1 MNFIKIFLFAIIF
14 HYLKSEQ
21 IIYEFKR
28 EFELNKEM
36 TDEQIYLK
44 LAYNDIYTHIKIG
57 TPEKELKVGITFK
70 EKSLTLLG
78 SKIKNRDVFDETGSS
93 SYKSFFVTNGYE
105 SQILSA
111 NISEEYIK
119 LNNINKKE
127 KIKFVLVTELDKE
140 SLVENIYEPI
150 YFSGYLGLSIE
161 GVYQQNFPDSLPI
174 YLKENYKNDYNSA
187 FAINFDIK
195 QPGNYKGQL
204 IMNGYP
210 HEYDSDNYH
219 KEQYKTTRIQSVD
232 NFDTWCI
239 SIDNTYYGKESV
251 VQDNL
256 IIFRIEMGII
266 LAPEKF
272 MKHLSDNY
280 FKNYNDKCE
289 YKKFKLMYDNYN
301 YYVCSKDIDIKKFEN
316 INFELREDNFN
327 FTLTYENLF
336 YEYNNKYYFLI
347 VAGPSSIRDFI
358 IGSAL
363 MKNYV
368 FVFDKFK
375 SNIGYYDLSI
385 EVEEIYENYFV
396 IYIVVIS
403 ILSFLILLV
412 IIYLI
417 WRCCNKPRISRK
429 NVIDDDYNYISGSI
443 TYDKKESR

>member
-1 MNFIKIFLFAIIF
+1 MNFIKIFLFTIFF
-14 HYLKSEQ
+14 HYLSSEQ
-21 IIYEFKR
+21 IIYDFKR
-28 EFELNKEM
+28 DFELNKEM

-78 SKIKNRDVFDETGSS
+78 SKINNRDVFDETSSS
-93 SYKSFFVTNGYE
+93 SYKSLFETNGYE
-105 SQILSA
+105 SQILFA

-127 KIKFVLVTELDKE
+127 KIKFVLVTKLDEE
-140 SLVENIYEPI
+140 SLVANIYEPI
-150 YFSGYLGLSIE
+150 FFSGYLGLAIE

-174 YLKENYKNDYNSA
+174 YLNENYRNDYNSA
-187 FAINFDIK
+187 FAIKFDIK

-210 HEYDSDNYH
+210 HEYDTKNYH
-219 KEQYKTTRIQSVD
+219 KEQYKTTRIQSVY
-232 NFDTWCI
+232 NFDTWCL
-239 SIDNTYYGKESV
+239 SIDNAYYGKESV
-251 VQDNL
+251 IQDNL
-256 IIFRIEMGII
+256 IIFRIEIGII

-272 MKHLSDNY
+272 MKYLSDNY

-289 YKKFKLMYDNYN
+289 YKKFKLMSDNYN

-347 VAGPSSIRDFI
+347 VAGPSSQRDFI

-368 FVFDKFK
+368 FVFDKYK

-385 EVEEIYENYFV
+385 KVEEIDKNYFV

-403 ILSFLILLV
+403 ILSFLIVLV

-417 WRCCNKPRISRK
+417 WKYCNKPRISRK

-443 TYDKKESR
+443 TDDKKE